1 MKKLFLIPIV
11 IIVALIVYYYY
22 PSTPLPKGV
31 DIDQIV
37 VHKSER
43 KLMVYS
49 KGNLIKTY
57 KIALGFHPT
66 GAKEIEKDGKTPE
79 GDYFIESKA
88 GLGSSVAYKNLGVS
102 YPNAKDRMRARS
114 MGAAPGGA
122 IKIHGLVNGRG
133 YIGRFHN
140 FVDWTSGCMAVTNN
154 EMDELYSHVKVGTPI
169 KIIP

>member
-1 MKKLFLIPIV
+1 MLFNNINSTIELKNSYIFMKKLFLIPIV
-11 IIVALIVYYYY
+11 IIVALVIYYFY

-79 GDYFIESKA
+79 GYKMFFKFVSYNNTIKYFIK
-88 GLGSSVAYKNLGVS
+88 Y
-102 YPNAKDRMRARS
+102 
-114 MGAAPGGA
+114 
-122 IKIHGLVNGRG
+122 
-133 YIGRFHN
+133 F
-140 FVDWTSGCMAVTNN
+140 
-154 EMDELYSHVKVGTPI
+154 
-169 KIIP
+169 

>member
-11 IIVALIVYYYY
+11 LIVALIIYYFY
-22 PSTPLPKGV
+22 PSTPLTKGV
-31 DIDQIV
+31 AIDQIV

-79 GDYFIESKA
+79 GDYYIESKA

-114 MGAAPGGA
+114 MGASPGGA
-122 IKIHGLVNGRG
+122 IKIHGLINGRG